1 MTGAS
6 GRFAITPARAVE
18 DERLGDAAYRLLACL
33 GTYADKDGWCWPS
46 MPTLADRLG
55 ITRQAVQRSIRQLAE
70 IGYIEVEPRHRSD
83 GSQDRNRYR
92 LLFDRALFEVRDKT
106 AEKVGQPDIAGP
118 QRGRQGDRNVDDTPY
133 IDERTQFNVSVSSY
147 ELPADARSAQA
158 RKQFTTPARQSSAR
172 TPAAW
177 SPTC

>member
-1 MTGAS
+1 MGARFRAVGRDTEISDVAEAGRGLATPRRESAPRRSEGGMTGHS

-18 DERLGDAAYRLLACL
+18 DRRLGDAAYRLLACL

-70 IGYIEVEPRHRSD
+70 IGYIEVEPRRRPD

-92 LLFDRALFEVRDKT
+92 LLF
-106 AEKVGQPDIAGP
+106 
-118 QRGRQGDRNVDDTPY
+118 
-133 IDERTQFNVSVSSY
+133 
-147 ELPADARSAQA
+147 
-158 RKQFTTPARQSSAR
+158 
-172 TPAAW
+172 
-177 SPTC
+177 